1 MSKTNSH
8 QFSGTRGEKIAQGM
22 KPENQRAKLVDWAND
37 VLSVLEPK
45 SNNQRRKFNTATV
58 AFDEETGDL
67 YFGRNGGIDK
77 FGDEIHPDL
86 KKLLPSSSQ
95 NDYPTPWNCSESDAI
110 NRALHGGANLDK
122 IHIYTIYTTE
132 KGFGRA
138 KSSCKNCT
146 QTFKGKIKK
155 NNTGWYEGE

>member
-1 MSKTNSH
+1 MSKSDSH
-8 QFSGTRGEKIAQGM
+8 QFTGTKGQKIEQGM
-22 KPENQRAKLVDWAND
+22 KPENQRAKLIDWAND
-37 VLSVLEPK
+37 VLSVLDPK
-45 SNNQRRKFNTATV
+45 SNTQRKKFNTATV
-58 AFDEETGDL
+58 AFDEETGNL

-86 KKLLPSSSQ
+86 KRLLPSSSQ

-110 NRALHGGANLDK
+110 NRALHGGARLHNL
-122 IHIYTIYTTE
+122 HIYTIYTSE

-138 KSSCKNCT
+138 KVSCKNCT
-146 QTFKGKIKK
+146 MMYKGSIKK